1 MSVNANV
8 NQEQITASVSGDDI
22 SVAVSG
28 GIGPAGPT
36 GPAGAGGVTSLQGLT
51 GGLTLAA
58 VGGTWAASGS
68 TITLTVTAAS
78 AAWDAITGKPAT
90 FPPSAHTHDDRYY
103 TETEVDSLLAG
114 KQAAGSYAAASHA
127 HTASAITDFSTAA
140 LAAVTWSTLTG
151 KPTFSAVATSGAYA
165 DLSGKPTLFDGSYA
179 SLTNVPATFAPA
191 AHNQAWATI
200 TSTPTTLS
208 GYGITDAVSSSDARL
223 TDARTPTA
231 HNQAW
236 STITSTPTTLTGYG
250 ITDAVGS
257 SDARL
262 SDARTPT
269 DGSVTDAKITSGGLS
284 TSSLNWAAI
293 QPWAANTAYQKG
305 DLVSN
310 NGIAYRRSV
319 AGTSGATFN
328 SANWQQITPSE
339 FVASQI
345 TSGTIALARLPVTV
359 ESSSSLGNS
368 GTSATLSL
376 TSASVQRVTLSG
388 NCTFTMPS
396 ATAGASLTLI
406 LTQGG
411 SNTAAFTGVK
421 WPGGTAPTITPGA
434 NAVDVI
440 TFVSDGTNWYGVAVQ
455 NLA

>member
-1 MSVNANV
+1 MAL
-8 NQEQITASVSGDDI
+8 QKRVSQLP
-22 SVAVSG
+22 AVSTVAATDQLIVSSANATKRCTVQQIG
-28 GIGPAGPT
+28 AYFQANGVAGPAGPAGPT
-36 GPAGAGGVTSLQGLT
+36 GPAGAGGVTSLQGLA

-58 VGGTWAASGS
+58 VGGTWSASGS

-78 AAWDAITGKPAT
+78 ADWSAITGKPAT
-90 FPPSAHTHDDRYY
+90 FPPASHTHDDRYY

-114 KQAAGSYAAASHA
+114 KQAAGSYAAASHT
-127 HTASAITDFSTAA
+127 HTASAITDFSPAA

-165 DLSGKPTLFDGSYA
+165 DLSGKPPLFDGAYA

-191 AHNQAWATI
+191 AHNQAWSTI

-262 SDARTPT
+262 TDTRTPT
-269 DGSVTDAKITSGGLS
+269 DGSVTDAKIAAAGLS

-293 QPWAANTAYQKG
+293 QPWAANTAYAKG

-310 NGIAYRRSV
+310 AGIAYRRS
-319 AGTSGATFN
+319 ASGTSGATFN
-328 SANWQQITPSE
+328 VANWQQITPSE

-345 TSGTIALARLPVTV
+345 TSGTIATARL
-359 ESSSSLGNS
+359 GS
-368 GTSATLSL
+368 GTASASNFLRGDGSWAAAGSKSASDLTSGTLSEARL
-376 TSASVQRVTLSG
+376 DHVPLHP
-388 NCTFTMPS
+388 FLLM
-396 ATAGASLTLI
+396 
-406 LTQGG
+406 GG
-411 SNTAAFTGVK
+411 
-421 WPGGTAPTITPGA
+421 
-434 NAVDVI
+434 
-440 TFVSDGTNWYGVAVQ
+440 
-455 NLA
+455 